1 MSVSSSMTALSVS
14 FCTAF
19 MRLSIAVVAS
29 FNAADVLGFI
39 VLLPFRVLGVK
50 LCISLYCT
58 TKVLHFSHICNI
70 MGIYFA
76 MFLDFLITFNYVVS
90 GSLGLRFGAFAAV
103 VPHMPRSV
111 ARAFLVCAAGAFCAF
126 SALSLLIN
134 VKSVLFFVTIDFNT
148 CVKFCLSSFVKIPFT
163 FRSCLTFRIFS
174 LSAALL
180 RVPRLILTFAAER
193 QRERLFPAD
202 KAASR
207 SLSSPASPQFP
218 IIGMGAGTVYY

>member
-1 MSVSSSMTALSVS
+1 MTAWRVS
-14 FCTAF
+14 FSTAF
-19 MRLSIAVVAS
+19 IKLSIAVVAS

-39 VLLPFRVLGVK
+39 VLLPFRDLGVK
-50 LCISLYCT
+50 LSVSLYCT
-58 TKVLHFSHICNI
+58 TKVLLFSHICNI
-70 MGIYFA
+70 MGYYFA

-111 ARAFLVCAAGAFCAF
+111 ARAFLVCADGAFCVF

-148 CVKFCLSSFVKIPFT
+148 CVKICLSPIVKEPFT
-163 FRSCLTFRIFS
+163 FSTSLTFPVFF

-180 RVPRLILTFAAER
+180 QIARLFITFAAET
-193 QRERLFPAD
+193 QRERLFPT
-202 KAASR
+202 KLAASLFV
-207 SLSSPASPQFP
+207 SNTALPQFNTMRL
-218 IIGMGAGTVYY
+218 GTGANRY